1 MPAATKRS
9 RAPAPGKPSG
19 FSDDAAGREEEAF
32 AARVAVHLR
41 EFASK
46 RRKRLGGAAREASAD
61 GWTAAT
67 ADAAVRA
74 AAAMLPRDS
83 HVRAR
88 VEACLDALVAKVV
101 GTLTKEP
108 KEPGMETVSCPIS
121 EEDSR
126 AYASLDASALE
137 AASIAPFFDD
147 DFEAMSLARCVRET
161 HRRLLIASFDAPLAL
176 ADDMRNTASREEARR
191 ARDAVAGKRE
201 ASAEAAVGAAEAT
214 ARRFVEDVAR
224 AKAQAPD
231 KKARRE
237 ARDAFLRTEEAKR
250 AERVVARAFAL
261 AALRRGE
268 LASDAARAAAARAV
282 LARHALRAAAGGN
295 QAAPDAGLSDAGLSL
310 PVPLV
315 VADTPGRDAALAC
328 GDDRVHLI
336 RELARRVPDDVA
348 ADADAGDAAGS
359 DAEKEQKQKQRRK
372 RRSVVGAFGVGDL
385 PLFQAALGIGGF
397 DERFEAQVRRRRRRA
412 PSFFPSSPGAAFFF
426 SFFRFFSRRS
436 YPRVALPV
444 RERGLSK
451 SARPSLDLFRTP
463 PRNTAEPS
471 LSIHRQD
478 VNSSVSWRCA

>member
-46 RRKRLGGAAREASAD
+46 RRKRLGGAAREAFAD

-101 GTLTKEP
+101 GTLTRA
-108 KEPGMETVSCPIS
+108 KEPGMETAVG
-121 EEDSR
+121 ETEDSR

-137 AASIAPFFDD
+137 AASIAPDD

-161 HRRLLIASFDAPLAL
+161 HRRLLVASFDAPLAL
-176 ADDMRNTASREEARR
+176 ADDMRNTPASREEAGR
-191 ARDAVAGKRE
+191 ARDAVARKRE
-201 ASAEAAVGAAEAT
+201 ASAEAAVDAAEAT

-231 KKARRE
+231 KNKKARRE
-237 ARDAFLRTEEAKR
+237 ARDAFLQTEEAKR

-268 LASDAARAAAARAV
+268 LNSDGARAAAARAV

-295 QAAPDAGLSDAGLSL
+295 QAGLSL

-359 DAEKEQKQKQRRK
+359 EKEEKEQKQKQRRK

-397 DERFEAQVRRRRRRA
+397 DERFEAQVRRRRRQKRVI
-412 PSFFPSSPGAAFFF
+412 FFPLVVF
-426 SFFRFFSRRS
+426 SFFRFFFT
-436 YPRVALPV
+436 AL
-444 RERGLSK
+444 L
-451 SARPSLDLFRTP
+451 P
-463 PRNTAEPS
+463 PRRASRARTRS
-471 LSIHRQD
+471 FQKR
-478 VNSSVSWRCA
+478 

>member
-46 RRKRLGGAAREASAD
+46 RRKRLGGAAQEAAAD

-67 ADAAVRA
+67 AEAAVRA

-101 GTLTKEP
+101 GTLTRA
-108 KEPGMETVSCPIS
+108 KEPGMETAVS

-137 AASIAPFFDD
+137 AASIAPDD

-161 HRRLLIASFDAPLAL
+161 HRRLLVASFDAPLAL

-201 ASAEAAVGAAEAT
+201 ASAEAAVDAAEAT

-231 KKARRE
+231 KNKKARRE
-237 ARDAFLRTEEAKR
+237 ARDAFLQTEEAKR

-268 LASDAARAAAARAV
+268 LNSDGARAAAARAV

-295 QAAPDAGLSDAGLSL
+295 QAGLSL
-310 PVPLV
+310 PVPQV

-359 DAEKEQKQKQRRK
+359 EKEEKERKQKQRRK

-397 DERFEAQVRRRRRRA
+397 DERFEAQVRRRRRQKRVI
-412 PSFFPSSPGAAFFF
+412 FFPLVVF
-426 SFFRFFSRRS
+426 SFFRFFFT
-436 YPRVALPV
+436 AL
-444 RERGLSK
+444 L
-451 SARPSLDLFRTP
+451 P
-463 PRNTAEPS
+463 PRRASRARTRS
-471 LSIHRQD
+471 FQKR
-478 VNSSVSWRCA
+478 

>member
-46 RRKRLGGAAREASAD
+46 RRKRLGGAAREAFAD

-101 GTLTKEP
+101 GTLKGAA
-108 KEPGMETVSCPIS
+108 KEPGMETAVG
-121 EEDSR
+121 ETEDSR

-137 AASIAPFFDD
+137 AASIAPDD
-147 DFEAMSLARCVRET
+147 FLQTNFEAMSLARCVRET
-161 HRRLLIASFDAPLAL
+161 HRRLLVASFDAPLAL

-201 ASAEAAVGAAEAT
+201 ASAEAAVDAAEAT

-231 KKARRE
+231 KNKKARRE
-237 ARDAFLRTEEAKR
+237 ARDAFLQTEEAKR

-268 LASDAARAAAARAV
+268 LNSDGARAAAARAV

-295 QAAPDAGLSDAGLSL
+295 QAGLSL

-359 DAEKEQKQKQRRK
+359 EKEEKEQKQKQRRK

-397 DERFEAQVRRRRRRA
+397 DERFEAQVRRRRRQKRVI
-412 PSFFPSSPGAAFFF
+412 FFPLVVF
-426 SFFRFFSRRS
+426 SFFRFFFT
-436 YPRVALPV
+436 AL
-444 RERGLSK
+444 L
-451 SARPSLDLFRTP
+451 P
-463 PRNTAEPS
+463 PRRASRARTRS
-471 LSIHRQD
+471 FQKR
-478 VNSSVSWRCA
+478 

>member
-46 RRKRLGGAAREASAD
+46 RRKRLGGAAREAFAD

-101 GTLTKEP
+101 GTLTRA
-108 KEPGMETVSCPIS
+108 KEPGMETAVG
-121 EEDSR
+121 ETEDSR

-137 AASIAPFFDD
+137 AASIAPDD
-147 DFEAMSLARCVRET
+147 FLQTNFEAMSLARCVRET
-161 HRRLLIASFDAPLAL
+161 HRRLLVASFDAPLAL
-176 ADDMRNTASREEARR
+176 ADDMRDTASREEARR
-191 ARDAVAGKRE
+191 ARDAVARKRE
-201 ASAEAAVGAAEAT
+201 ASAEAAVDAAEAT

-224 AKAQAPD
+224 AKARAPD
-231 KKARRE
+231 KNKKARRE
-237 ARDAFLRTEEAKR
+237 ARDAFLQTEEAKR

-268 LASDAARAAAARAV
+268 LNSDGARAAAARAV

-295 QAAPDAGLSDAGLSL
+295 QAGLSL
-310 PVPLV
+310 SVPLV

-359 DAEKEQKQKQRRK
+359 EKEEKEQKQKQRRK

-397 DERFEAQVRRRRRRA
+397 DERFEAQVRRRRRQKRVI
-412 PSFFPSSPGAAFFF
+412 FFPLVARRGFFFVF
-426 SFFRFFSRRS
+426 SFFFHGALTPASRFPCANAVFPKALDHRWIYLGHLRETPRS
-436 YPRVALPV
+436 L
-444 RERGLSK
+444 
-451 SARPSLDLFRTP
+451 PSLYIARM
-463 PRNTAEPS
+463 
-471 LSIHRQD
+471 
-478 VNSSVSWRCA
+478 

>member
-46 RRKRLGGAAREASAD
+46 RRKRLGGAAREAAAD

-101 GTLTKEP
+101 GTLKGAA
-108 KEPGMETVSCPIS
+108 KEPGMETAVG
-121 EEDSR
+121 ETEDSR

-137 AASIAPFFDD
+137 AASIAPDD
-147 DFEAMSLARCVRET
+147 FLQTNFEAMSLARCVRET
-161 HRRLLIASFDAPLAL
+161 HRRLLVASFDAPLAL
-176 ADDMRNTASREEARR
+176 ADDMRDTASREEARR

-201 ASAEAAVGAAEAT
+201 ASAEAAVDAAEAT

-231 KKARRE
+231 KNKKARRE
-237 ARDAFLRTEEAKR
+237 ARDAFLQTEEAKR

-268 LASDAARAAAARAV
+268 LNSDGARAAAARAV

-295 QAAPDAGLSDAGLSL
+295 QAGLSL
-310 PVPLV
+310 SVPLV

-359 DAEKEQKQKQRRK
+359 EKEEKEQKQKQRRK

-397 DERFEAQVRRRRRRA
+397 DERFEAQVRRRRRQKRVI
-412 PSFFPSSPGAAFFF
+412 FFPLVVF
-426 SFFRFFSRRS
+426 SFFRFFFT
-436 YPRVALPV
+436 AL
-444 RERGLSK
+444 L
-451 SARPSLDLFRTP
+451 P
-463 PRNTAEPS
+463 PRRASRARTRS
-471 LSIHRQD
+471 FQKR
-478 VNSSVSWRCA
+478 

>member
-46 RRKRLGGAAREASAD
+46 RRKRLGGAAREAFAD

-101 GTLTKEP
+101 GTLKGAA
-108 KEPGMETVSCPIS
+108 KEPGMETAVG
-121 EEDSR
+121 ETEDSR

-137 AASIAPFFDD
+137 AASIAPDD
-147 DFEAMSLARCVRET
+147 FLQTNFEAMSLARCVRET
-161 HRRLLIASFDAPLAL
+161 HRRLLVASFDAPLAL
-176 ADDMRNTASREEARR
+176 ADDMRNTPASREEARR

-201 ASAEAAVGAAEAT
+201 ASAEAAVDAAEAT

-231 KKARRE
+231 KNKKARRE
-237 ARDAFLRTEEAKR
+237 ARDAFLQTEEAKR

-268 LASDAARAAAARAV
+268 LNSDGARAAAARAV

-295 QAAPDAGLSDAGLSL
+295 QAGLSL
-310 PVPLV
+310 SVPLV

-359 DAEKEQKQKQRRK
+359 EKEEKEQKQKQRRK

-397 DERFEAQVRRRRRRA
+397 DERFEAQVRRRRRQKRVI
-412 PSFFPSSPGAAFFF
+412 FFPLVVF
-426 SFFRFFSRRS
+426 SFFRFFFT
-436 YPRVALPV
+436 AL
-444 RERGLSK
+444 L
-451 SARPSLDLFRTP
+451 P
-463 PRNTAEPS
+463 PRRASRARTRS
-471 LSIHRQD
+471 FQKR
-478 VNSSVSWRCA
+478 

>member
-101 GTLTKEP
+101 GTLTRA
-108 KEPGMETVSCPIS
+108 KEPGMETAVS

-126 AYASLDASALE
+126 AYVSLDASALE
-137 AASIAPFFDD
+137 AASIAPDD

-161 HRRLLIASFDAPLAL
+161 HRRLLVASFDAPLAL

-412 PSFFPSSPGAAFFF
+412 SSFFPSSPGAAFFF
-426 SFFRFFSRRS
+426 RFFVFFSRRS

-471 LSIHRQD
+471 LFIHRQD

>member
-46 RRKRLGGAAREASAD
+46 RRKRLGGAAQEAAAD

-67 ADAAVRA
+67 AEAAVRA

-101 GTLTKEP
+101 GTLTRA
-108 KEPGMETVSCPIS
+108 KEPGMETAVS

-137 AASIAPFFDD
+137 AASIAPDD

-161 HRRLLIASFDAPLAL
+161 HRRLLVASFDAPLAL

-201 ASAEAAVGAAEAT
+201 ASAEAAVDAAEAT

-224 AKAQAPD
+224 AKARAPD
-231 KKARRE
+231 KNKKARRE

-268 LASDAARAAAARAV
+268 LNSDGARAAAARAV

-295 QAAPDAGLSDAGLSL
+295 QAGLSL

-359 DAEKEQKQKQRRK
+359 EKEEKERKQKQRRK

-412 PSFFPSSPGAAFFF
+412 SSFFPSSPGAAFFF
-426 SFFRFFSRRS
+426 FSFFRFFFT
-436 YPRVALPV
+436 AL
-444 RERGLSK
+444 L
-451 SARPSLDLFRTP
+451 P
-463 PRNTAEPS
+463 PRRASRARTRS
-471 LSIHRQD
+471 FQKR
-478 VNSSVSWRCA
+478 

>member
-46 RRKRLGGAAREASAD
+46 RRKRLGGAAREAFAD

-101 GTLTKEP
+101 GTLKGAA
-108 KEPGMETVSCPIS
+108 KEPGMETAVG
-121 EEDSR
+121 ETEDSR

-137 AASIAPFFDD
+137 AASIAPDD
-147 DFEAMSLARCVRET
+147 FLQTNFEAMSLARCVRET
-161 HRRLLIASFDAPLAL
+161 HRRLLVASFDAPLAL
-176 ADDMRNTASREEARR
+176 ADDMRDTASREEARR
-191 ARDAVAGKRE
+191 ARDAVARKRE
-201 ASAEAAVGAAEAT
+201 ASAEAAVDAAEAT

-231 KKARRE
+231 KNKKARRE
-237 ARDAFLRTEEAKR
+237 ARDAFLQTEEAKR

-268 LASDAARAAAARAV
+268 LNSDGARAAAARAV

-295 QAAPDAGLSDAGLSL
+295 QAGLSL

-359 DAEKEQKQKQRRK
+359 EKEEKEQKQKQRRK

-397 DERFEAQVRRRRRRA
+397 DERFEAQVRRRRRQKRVI
-412 PSFFPSSPGAAFFF
+412 FFPLVVF
-426 SFFRFFSRRS
+426 SFFRFFFT
-436 YPRVALPV
+436 AL
-444 RERGLSK
+444 L
-451 SARPSLDLFRTP
+451 P
-463 PRNTAEPS
+463 PRRASRARTRS
-471 LSIHRQD
+471 FQKR
-478 VNSSVSWRCA
+478 

>member
-46 RRKRLGGAAREASAD
+46 RRKRLGGAAREAFAD

-101 GTLTKEP
+101 GTLTRA
-108 KEPGMETVSCPIS
+108 KEPGMETAGWGA

-137 AASIAPFFDD
+137 AASIAPDD

-161 HRRLLIASFDAPLAL
+161 HRRLLVASFDAPLAL
-176 ADDMRNTASREEARR
+176 ADDMRDTASREEARR
-191 ARDAVAGKRE
+191 ARDAVARKRE
-201 ASAEAAVGAAEAT
+201 ASAEAAVDAAEAT

-224 AKAQAPD
+224 AKARAPD
-231 KKARRE
+231 KNKKARRE
-237 ARDAFLRTEEAKR
+237 ARDAFLQTEEAKR

-268 LASDAARAAAARAV
+268 LNSDGARAAAARAV

-295 QAAPDAGLSDAGLSL
+295 QAGLSL

-359 DAEKEQKQKQRRK
+359 EKEEKEQKQKQRRK

-397 DERFEAQVRRRRRRA
+397 DERFEAQVRRRRRQKRVI
-412 PSFFPSSPGAAFFF
+412 FFPLVVF
-426 SFFRFFSRRS
+426 SFFRFFFT
-436 YPRVALPV
+436 AL
-444 RERGLSK
+444 L
-451 SARPSLDLFRTP
+451 P
-463 PRNTAEPS
+463 PRRASRARTRS
-471 LSIHRQD
+471 FQKR
-478 VNSSVSWRCA
+478 

>member
-46 RRKRLGGAAREASAD
+46 RRKRLGGAAREAFAD

-101 GTLTKEP
+101 GTLKGAA
-108 KEPGMETVSCPIS
+108 KEPGMETAVG
-121 EEDSR
+121 ETEDSR

-137 AASIAPFFDD
+137 AASIAPDD
-147 DFEAMSLARCVRET
+147 FLQTNFEAMSLARCVRET
-161 HRRLLIASFDAPLAL
+161 HRRLLVASFDAPLAL
-176 ADDMRNTASREEARR
+176 ADDMRDTASREEARR

-201 ASAEAAVGAAEAT
+201 ASAEAAVDAAEAT

-231 KKARRE
+231 KNKKARRE
-237 ARDAFLRTEEAKR
+237 ARDAFLQTEEAKR

-268 LASDAARAAAARAV
+268 LNSDGARAAAARAV

-295 QAAPDAGLSDAGLSL
+295 QAGLSL

-359 DAEKEQKQKQRRK
+359 EKEEKEQKQKQRRK

-397 DERFEAQVRRRRRRA
+397 DERFEAQVRRRRRQKRVI
-412 PSFFPSSPGAAFFF
+412 FFPLVVF
-426 SFFRFFSRRS
+426 SFFRFFFT
-436 YPRVALPV
+436 AL
-444 RERGLSK
+444 L
-451 SARPSLDLFRTP
+451 P
-463 PRNTAEPS
+463 PRRASRARTRS
-471 LSIHRQD
+471 FQKR
-478 VNSSVSWRCA
+478 

>member
-46 RRKRLGGAAREASAD
+46 RRKRLGGAAQEAAAD

-67 ADAAVRA
+67 AEAAVRA

-101 GTLTKEP
+101 GTLTRA
-108 KEPGMETVSCPIS
+108 KEPGMETAVS

-137 AASIAPFFDD
+137 AASIAPDD

-161 HRRLLIASFDAPLAL
+161 HRRLLVASFDAPLAL

-201 ASAEAAVGAAEAT
+201 ASAEAAVDAAEAT

-231 KKARRE
+231 KNKKARRE

-268 LASDAARAAAARAV
+268 LNSDGARAAAARAV

-295 QAAPDAGLSDAGLSL
+295 QAGLSL

-359 DAEKEQKQKQRRK
+359 EKEEKERKQKQRRK

-397 DERFEAQVRRRRRRA
+397 DERFEAQVRRRRRQKRVI
-412 PSFFPSSPGAAFFF
+412 FFPLVVF
-426 SFFRFFSRRS
+426 SFFFHGALTPASRFPCANAVFPKALDHRWIYLGHLRETPRS
-436 YPRVALPV
+436 L
-444 RERGLSK
+444 
-451 SARPSLDLFRTP
+451 PSLYIARM
-463 PRNTAEPS
+463 
-471 LSIHRQD
+471 
-478 VNSSVSWRCA
+478 

>member
-9 RAPAPGKPSG
+9 RAPAPGKPPGS

-46 RRKRLGGAAREASAD
+46 RRKRLGGAAQEASAD

-88 VEACLDALVAKVV
+88 VEACLDAFVAKVV
-101 GTLTKEP
+101 GTLTRA
-108 KEPGMETVSCPIS
+108 KEPGTETAVS

-137 AASIAPFFDD
+137 AASIAPDD

-161 HRRLLIASFDAPLAL
+161 HRRLLVASFDAPLAL
-176 ADDMRNTASREEARR
+176 ADDMRETASREEARR
-191 ARDAVAGKRE
+191 ARDAVARARE
-201 ASAEAAVGAAEAT
+201 ASAEAAVTAAEAT

-237 ARDAFLRTEEAKR
+237 ARDAFLQTEEAKR

-295 QAAPDAGLSDAGLSL
+295 QAAPDADPGLSL
-310 PVPLV
+310 PLPLV

-348 ADADAGDAAGS
+348 ADADAGDAAGA
-359 DAEKEQKQKQRRK
+359 DAEKERKQKQRRK

-397 DERFEAQVRRRRRRA
+397 DERFEAQVRRRRRRVS
-412 PSFFPSSPGAAFFF
+412 SFFPSSPGAAFFF
-426 SFFRFFSRRS
+426 SFSFFFHGALTPASRFPCANAVFPKALDHRWIYLGHLRETPRS
-436 YPRVALPV
+436 L
-444 RERGLSK
+444 
-451 SARPSLDLFRTP
+451 PSLYIARM
-463 PRNTAEPS
+463 
-471 LSIHRQD
+471 
-478 VNSSVSWRCA
+478 

>member
-46 RRKRLGGAAREASAD
+46 RRKRLGGAAQEAAAD

-67 ADAAVRA
+67 AEAAVRA

-101 GTLTKEP
+101 GTLTRA
-108 KEPGMETVSCPIS
+108 KEPGMETAVS

-137 AASIAPFFDD
+137 AASIAPDD

-161 HRRLLIASFDAPLAL
+161 HRRLLVASFDAPLAL

-201 ASAEAAVGAAEAT
+201 ASAEAAVDAAEAT

-231 KKARRE
+231 KNKKARRE
-237 ARDAFLRTEEAKR
+237 ARDGFLRTEEAKR

-268 LASDAARAAAARAV
+268 LNSDGARAAAARAV

-295 QAAPDAGLSDAGLSL
+295 QAGLSL

-359 DAEKEQKQKQRRK
+359 EKEEKERKQKQRRK

-412 PSFFPSSPGAAFFF
+412 SSFFPSSPGAAFFF
-426 SFFRFFSRRS
+426 FFVFSFFRFFFT
-436 YPRVALPV
+436 AL
-444 RERGLSK
+444 L
-451 SARPSLDLFRTP
+451 P
-463 PRNTAEPS
+463 PRRASRARTRS
-471 LSIHRQD
+471 FQKR
-478 VNSSVSWRCA
+478 

>member
-46 RRKRLGGAAREASAD
+46 RRKRLGGAAQEASAD

-108 KEPGMETVSCPIS
+108 KEPGMETVSRPIS

-261 AALRRGE
+261 VALRRGE
-268 LASDAARAAAARAV
+268 LASDTARAAAARAV
-282 LARHALRAAAGGN
+282 LARHALRAAAGFRER
-295 QAAPDAGLSDAGLSL
+295 QTAAGRRVGVDSLSL
-310 PVPLV
+310 PFADCL
-315 VADTPGRDAALAC
+315 DTPGRDAALAC
-328 GDDRVHLI
+328 GNDRVHLI

-348 ADADAGDAAGS
+348 ADATSPAGGGD
-359 DAEKEQKQKQRRK
+359 EKERKKRK
-372 RRSVVGAFGVGDL
+372 RRNVVGAFGVGDL

-397 DERFEAQVRRRRRRA
+397 DERFEAQVREASRTRGPVA
-412 PSFFPSSPGAAFFF
+412 SFSFSFRHPEPVRVFFF
-426 SFFRFFSRRS
+426 SFARDGALTPASRFTCATAVFPKAPDDGWIHLGHLRETPRS
-436 YPRVALPV
+436 L
-444 RERGLSK
+444 
-451 SARPSLDLFRTP
+451 PSLNIARM
-463 PRNTAEPS
+463 
-471 LSIHRQD
+471 
-478 VNSSVSWRCA
+478 

>member
-46 RRKRLGGAAREASAD
+46 RRKRLGGAAREAFAD

-101 GTLTKEP
+101 GTLTRKK
-108 KEPGMETVSCPIS
+108 KEPGMETAVS

-137 AASIAPFFDD
+137 AASIAPDD

-161 HRRLLIASFDAPLAL
+161 HRRLLVASFDAPLAL
-176 ADDMRNTASREEARR
+176 ADDMRDTASREEARR
-191 ARDAVAGKRE
+191 ARDAVARKRE
-201 ASAEAAVGAAEAT
+201 ASAEAAVDAAEAT

-231 KKARRE
+231 KNKKARRE
-237 ARDAFLRTEEAKR
+237 ARDAFLQTEEAKR

-268 LASDAARAAAARAV
+268 LNSDGARAAAARAV

-295 QAAPDAGLSDAGLSL
+295 QAGLSL
-310 PVPLV
+310 SVPLV

-359 DAEKEQKQKQRRK
+359 EKEEKEQKQKQRRK

-397 DERFEAQVRRRRRRA
+397 DERFEAQVRRRRRQKRVI
-412 PSFFPSSPGAAFFF
+412 FFPLVVF
-426 SFFRFFSRRS
+426 SFFRFFFT
-436 YPRVALPV
+436 AL
-444 RERGLSK
+444 L
-451 SARPSLDLFRTP
+451 P
-463 PRNTAEPS
+463 PRRASRARTRS
-471 LSIHRQD
+471 FQKR
-478 VNSSVSWRCA
+478 

>member
-1 MPAATKRS
+1 MPASTKRS
-9 RAPAPGKPSG
+9 RAAAPEKPSG
-19 FSDDAAGREEEAF
+19 FSEDAAGREEEVF

-46 RRKRLGGAAREASAD
+46 RRKTLGADAADAAD
-61 GWTAAT
+61 GWNAET

-88 VEACLDALVAKVV
+88 IEACLEPFVAKVV
-101 GTLTKEP
+101 SALISAGGDE
-108 KEPGMETVSCPIS
+108 ETF
-121 EEDSR
+121 EADSKAR
-126 AYASLDASALE
+126 EMFSLDASAAE
-137 AASIAPFFDD
+137 ARGVANGVGSDD
-147 DFEAMSLARCVRET
+147 DFDAMSLERCVRET
-161 HRRLLIASFDAPLAL
+161 HRRLLVASFDAPLAL
-176 ADDMRNTASREEARR
+176 AEDVSETASKEEARR
-191 ARDAVAGKRE
+191 ARDAVARQRA
-201 ASAEAAVGAAEAT
+201 ASAVSAVDAAEAT
-214 ARRFVEDVAR
+214 ARRFAEDVAQ
-224 AKAQAPD
+224 AK
-231 KKARRE
+231 KKAAAVSSDKNKKKSAQKS
-237 ARDAFLRTEEAKR
+237 ARDAFLNTEEAKR

-268 LASDAARAAAARAV
+268 LGSDSARAAAARAV

-295 QAAPDAGLSDAGLSL
+295 QAGLSL

-359 DAEKEQKQKQRRK
+359 EKEEKEQKQKQRRK

-397 DERFEAQVRRRRRRA
+397 DERFEAQVRRRRRQKRVI
-412 PSFFPSSPGAAFFF
+412 FFPLVVF
-426 SFFRFFSRRS
+426 SFFRFFFT
-436 YPRVALPV
+436 AL
-444 RERGLSK
+444 L
-451 SARPSLDLFRTP
+451 P
-463 PRNTAEPS
+463 PRRASRARTRS
-471 LSIHRQD
+471 FQKR
-478 VNSSVSWRCA
+478 

>member
-46 RRKRLGGAAREASAD
+46 RRKRLGGAAREAFAD

-88 VEACLDALVAKVV
+88 IEACLEPFVAKVV
-101 GTLTKEP
+101 SALISAG
-108 KEPGMETVSCPIS
+108 GDDDTV
-121 EEDSR
+121 EADSKDD
-126 AYASLDASALE
+126 YEMFSLDASAAE
-137 AASIAPFFDD
+137 ARGVANGVGSDD
-147 DFEAMSLARCVRET
+147 DFEAMSLERCVRET
-161 HRRLLIASFDAPLAL
+161 HRRLLVASFDAPLAL
-176 ADDMRNTASREEARR
+176 AEDVSETASKEEARR
-191 ARDAVAGKRE
+191 ARDAVARQRA
-201 ASAEAAVGAAEAT
+201 ASAISAVDAAEAT

-231 KKARRE
+231 KNKKARRE
-237 ARDAFLRTEEAKR
+237 ARDAFLQTEEAKR

-268 LASDAARAAAARAV
+268 LNSDGARAAAARAV

-295 QAAPDAGLSDAGLSL
+295 QAAPDAD
-310 PVPLV
+310 PLV

-359 DAEKEQKQKQRRK
+359 EKEEKEQKQKQRRK

-397 DERFEAQVRRRRRRA
+397 DERFEAQVRRRRRQKRVI
-412 PSFFPSSPGAAFFF
+412 FFPLVVF
-426 SFFRFFSRRS
+426 SFFRFFFT
-436 YPRVALPV
+436 AL
-444 RERGLSK
+444 L
-451 SARPSLDLFRTP
+451 P
-463 PRNTAEPS
+463 PRRASRARTRS
-471 LSIHRQD
+471 FQKR
-478 VNSSVSWRCA
+478 

>member
-46 RRKRLGGAAREASAD
+46 RRKRLGGAAQEAFAD

-101 GTLTKEP
+101 GTLKGAA
-108 KEPGMETVSCPIS
+108 KEPGMETAVG
-121 EEDSR
+121 ETEDSR

-137 AASIAPFFDD
+137 AASIAPDD

-161 HRRLLIASFDAPLAL
+161 HRRLLVASFDAPLAL
-176 ADDMRNTASREEARR
+176 ADDMRDTASREEARR
-191 ARDAVAGKRE
+191 ARDAVARKRE
-201 ASAEAAVGAAEAT
+201 ASAEAAVDAAEAT

-224 AKAQAPD
+224 AKARAPD
-231 KKARRE
+231 KNKKARRE
-237 ARDAFLRTEEAKR
+237 ARDAFLQTEEAKR

-268 LASDAARAAAARAV
+268 LASDGARAAAARAV

-295 QAAPDAGLSDAGLSL
+295 QAGLSL
-310 PVPLV
+310 SVPLV

-359 DAEKEQKQKQRRK
+359 EKEEKEQKQKQRRK

-397 DERFEAQVRRRRRRA
+397 DERFEAQVRRRRRQKRVI
-412 PSFFPSSPGAAFFF
+412 FFPLVVF
-426 SFFRFFSRRS
+426 SFFRFFFT
-436 YPRVALPV
+436 AL
-444 RERGLSK
+444 L
-451 SARPSLDLFRTP
+451 P
-463 PRNTAEPS
+463 PRRASRARTRS
-471 LSIHRQD
+471 FQKR
-478 VNSSVSWRCA
+478 

>member
-46 RRKRLGGAAREASAD
+46 RRKRLGGAAQEAAAD

-67 ADAAVRA
+67 AEAAVRA

-101 GTLTKEP
+101 GTLTRA
-108 KEPGMETVSCPIS
+108 KEPGMETAVS

-137 AASIAPFFDD
+137 AASIAPDD

-161 HRRLLIASFDAPLAL
+161 HRRLLVASFDAPLAL

-201 ASAEAAVGAAEAT
+201 ASAEAAVDAAEAT

-231 KKARRE
+231 KNKKARRE

-268 LASDAARAAAARAV
+268 LNSDGARAAAARAV

-295 QAAPDAGLSDAGLSL
+295 QAGLSL

-359 DAEKEQKQKQRRK
+359 EKEEKERKQKQRRK

-412 PSFFPSSPGAAFFF
+412 SSFFPSSPGAAFFF
-426 SFFRFFSRRS
+426 FFVFSFFFHGALTPASRFPCANAVFPKALDHRWIYLGHLRETPRS
-436 YPRVALPV
+436 L
-444 RERGLSK
+444 
-451 SARPSLDLFRTP
+451 PSLYIARM
-463 PRNTAEPS
+463 
-471 LSIHRQD
+471 
-478 VNSSVSWRCA
+478 

>member
-9 RAPAPGKPSG
+9 RAPAPGKPPGS

-46 RRKRLGGAAREASAD
+46 RRKRLGGAAQEASAD

-88 VEACLDALVAKVV
+88 VEACLDAFVAKVV
-101 GTLTKEP
+101 GTLTRA
-108 KEPGMETVSCPIS
+108 KEPGTETAVS

-137 AASIAPFFDD
+137 AASIAPDD

-161 HRRLLIASFDAPLAL
+161 HRRLLVASFDAPLAL
-176 ADDMRNTASREEARR
+176 ADDMRETASREEARR
-191 ARDAVAGKRE
+191 ARDAVARARE
-201 ASAEAAVGAAEAT
+201 ASAEAAVTAAEAT

-268 LASDAARAAAARAV
+268 LASDARARRRGARRPRQARAARGGGRESGRSGCRPRAFAPAPAGRRGHARPRRRLGVRGRPRALDPRARAARA
-282 LARHALRAAAGGN
+282 G
-295 QAAPDAGLSDAGLSL
+295 
-310 PVPLV
+310 
-315 VADTPGRDAALAC
+315 
-328 GDDRVHLI
+328 
-336 RELARRVPDDVA
+336 
-348 ADADAGDAAGS
+348 
-359 DAEKEQKQKQRRK
+359 
-372 RRSVVGAFGVGDL
+372 
-385 PLFQAALGIGGF
+385 
-397 DERFEAQVRRRRRRA
+397 
-412 PSFFPSSPGAAFFF
+412 
-426 SFFRFFSRRS
+426 
-436 YPRVALPV
+436 
-444 RERGLSK
+444 
-451 SARPSLDLFRTP
+451 
-463 PRNTAEPS
+463 
-471 LSIHRQD
+471 
-478 VNSSVSWRCA
+478 

>member
-46 RRKRLGGAAREASAD
+46 RRKRLGGAAQEAAAD

-67 ADAAVRA
+67 AEAAVRA

-101 GTLTKEP
+101 GTLTRA
-108 KEPGMETVSCPIS
+108 KEPGMETAVS

-137 AASIAPFFDD
+137 AASIAPDD

-161 HRRLLIASFDAPLAL
+161 HRRLLVASFDAPLAL

-201 ASAEAAVGAAEAT
+201 ASAEAAVDAAEAT

-224 AKAQAPD
+224 AKARAPD
-231 KKARRE
+231 KNKKARRE

-295 QAAPDAGLSDAGLSL
+295 QRRLENAPDTDPGLPHSL
-310 PVPLV
+310 PLV

-328 GDDRVHLI
+328 GDDRAHLI

-348 ADADAGDAAGS
+348 AADADAGDAAGA
-359 DAEKEQKQKQRRK
+359 DAEKEQKQNQRRK
-372 RRSVVGAFGVGDL
+372 RRSVVGTFGVGDL

-412 PSFFPSSPGAAFFF
+412 SSFFPSSPGAAFFF
-426 SFFRFFSRRS
+426 FFVFSFFFHGALTPASRFPCANAVFPKALDYRWIYLGHLRETPRS
-436 YPRVALPV
+436 L
-444 RERGLSK
+444 
-451 SARPSLDLFRTP
+451 PSLYIARM
-463 PRNTAEPS
+463 
-471 LSIHRQD
+471 
-478 VNSSVSWRCA
+478 

>member
-46 RRKRLGGAAREASAD
+46 RRKRLGGAAREAAAD

-101 GTLTKEP
+101 GTLKGAA
-108 KEPGMETVSCPIS
+108 KEPGMETAVG
-121 EEDSR
+121 ETEDSR

-137 AASIAPFFDD
+137 AASIAPDD

-161 HRRLLIASFDAPLAL
+161 HRRLLVASFDAPLAL
-176 ADDMRNTASREEARR
+176 ADDMRDTASREEARR

-201 ASAEAAVGAAEAT
+201 ASAEAAVDAAEAT

-231 KKARRE
+231 KNKKARRE
-237 ARDAFLRTEEAKR
+237 ARDAFLQTEEAKR

-268 LASDAARAAAARAV
+268 LNSDGARAAAARAV

-295 QAAPDAGLSDAGLSL
+295 QAAPDAD
-310 PVPLV
+310 PLV

-359 DAEKEQKQKQRRK
+359 EKEEKEQKQKQRRK

-397 DERFEAQVRRRRRRA
+397 DERFEAQVRRRRRQKRVI
-412 PSFFPSSPGAAFFF
+412 FFPLVVF
-426 SFFRFFSRRS
+426 SFFRFFFT
-436 YPRVALPV
+436 AL
-444 RERGLSK
+444 L
-451 SARPSLDLFRTP
+451 P
-463 PRNTAEPS
+463 PRRASRARTRS
-471 LSIHRQD
+471 FQKR
-478 VNSSVSWRCA
+478 

>member
-46 RRKRLGGAAREASAD
+46 RRKRLGGAAREAFAD

-101 GTLTKEP
+101 GTLTRKK
-108 KEPGMETVSCPIS
+108 KEPGMETAVG
-121 EEDSR
+121 ETEDSR

-137 AASIAPFFDD
+137 AASIAPDD
-147 DFEAMSLARCVRET
+147 FLQTNFEAMSLARCVRET
-161 HRRLLIASFDAPLAL
+161 HRRLLVASFDAPLAL
-176 ADDMRNTASREEARR
+176 ADDMRDTASREEARR

-201 ASAEAAVGAAEAT
+201 ASAEAAVDAAEAT

-231 KKARRE
+231 KNKKARRE
-237 ARDAFLRTEEAKR
+237 ARDAFLQTEEAKR

-268 LASDAARAAAARAV
+268 LASDGARAAAARAV

-295 QAAPDAGLSDAGLSL
+295 QAGLSL

-359 DAEKEQKQKQRRK
+359 EKEEKEQKQKQRRK

-397 DERFEAQVRRRRRRA
+397 DERFEAQVRRRRRQKRVI
-412 PSFFPSSPGAAFFF
+412 FFPLVVF
-426 SFFRFFSRRS
+426 SFFRFFFT
-436 YPRVALPV
+436 AL
-444 RERGLSK
+444 L
-451 SARPSLDLFRTP
+451 P
-463 PRNTAEPS
+463 PRRASRARTRS
-471 LSIHRQD
+471 FQKR
-478 VNSSVSWRCA
+478 

>member
-46 RRKRLGGAAREASAD
+46 RRKRLGGAAREAFAD

-101 GTLTKEP
+101 GTLTRKK
-108 KEPGMETVSCPIS
+108 KEPGMETAVG
-121 EEDSR
+121 ETEDSR

-137 AASIAPFFDD
+137 AASIAPDD

-161 HRRLLIASFDAPLAL
+161 HRRLLVASFDAPLAL
-176 ADDMRNTASREEARR
+176 ADDMRDTASREEARR
-191 ARDAVAGKRE
+191 ARDAVARKRE
-201 ASAEAAVGAAEAT
+201 ASAEAAVDAAEAT

-231 KKARRE
+231 KNKKARRE
-237 ARDAFLRTEEAKR
+237 ARDAFLQTEEAKR

-268 LASDAARAAAARAV
+268 LNSDGARAAAARAV

-295 QAAPDAGLSDAGLSL
+295 QAGLSL

-359 DAEKEQKQKQRRK
+359 EKEEKEQKQKQRRK

-397 DERFEAQVRRRRRRA
+397 DERFEAQVRRRRRQKRVI
-412 PSFFPSSPGAAFFF
+412 FFPLVVF
-426 SFFRFFSRRS
+426 SFFRFFFT
-436 YPRVALPV
+436 AL
-444 RERGLSK
+444 L
-451 SARPSLDLFRTP
+451 P
-463 PRNTAEPS
+463 PRRASRARTRS
-471 LSIHRQD
+471 FQKR
-478 VNSSVSWRCA
+478 

>member
-46 RRKRLGGAAREASAD
+46 RRKRLGGAAREAAAD

-101 GTLTKEP
+101 GTLTRA
-108 KEPGMETVSCPIS
+108 KEPGMETAVG
-121 EEDSR
+121 ETEDSR

-137 AASIAPFFDD
+137 AASIAPDD
-147 DFEAMSLARCVRET
+147 FLQTNFEAMSLARCVRET
-161 HRRLLIASFDAPLAL
+161 HRRLLVASFDAPLAL
-176 ADDMRNTASREEARR
+176 ADDMRDTASREEARR

-201 ASAEAAVGAAEAT
+201 ASAEAAVDAAEAT

-231 KKARRE
+231 KNKKARRE

-268 LASDAARAAAARAV
+268 LNSDGARAAAARAV

-295 QAAPDAGLSDAGLSL
+295 QAAPDAD
-310 PVPLV
+310 PLV

-359 DAEKEQKQKQRRK
+359 EKEEKEQKQKQRRK

-397 DERFEAQVRRRRRRA
+397 DERFEAQVRRRRRQKRVI
-412 PSFFPSSPGAAFFF
+412 FFPLVVF
-426 SFFRFFSRRS
+426 SFFRFFFT
-436 YPRVALPV
+436 AL
-444 RERGLSK
+444 L
-451 SARPSLDLFRTP
+451 P
-463 PRNTAEPS
+463 PRRASRARTRS
-471 LSIHRQD
+471 FQKR
-478 VNSSVSWRCA
+478 

>member
-9 RAPAPGKPSG
+9 RAPAPGKPPGS

-46 RRKRLGGAAREASAD
+46 RRKRLGGAAQEASAD

-88 VEACLDALVAKVV
+88 VEACLDAFVAKVV
-101 GTLTKEP
+101 GTLTRA
-108 KEPGMETVSCPIS
+108 KEPGTETAVS

-137 AASIAPFFDD
+137 AASIAPDD

-161 HRRLLIASFDAPLAL
+161 HRRLLVASFDAPLAL
-176 ADDMRNTASREEARR
+176 ADDMRETASREEARR
-191 ARDAVAGKRE
+191 ARDAVARARE
-201 ASAEAAVGAAEAT
+201 ASAEAAVTAAEAT

-295 QAAPDAGLSDAGLSL
+295 QAAPDADPGLSL
-310 PVPLV
+310 PLPLV

-348 ADADAGDAAGS
+348 ADADAGDAAGA
-359 DAEKEQKQKQRRK
+359 DAEKERKQKQRRK

-397 DERFEAQVRRRRRRA
+397 DERFEAQVRRRRRRVS
-412 PSFFPSSPGAAFFF
+412 SFFPSSPGAAFFF
-426 SFFRFFSRRS
+426 SFSFFFHGALTPASRFPCANAVFPKALDHRWIYLGHLRETPRS
-436 YPRVALPV
+436 L
-444 RERGLSK
+444 
-451 SARPSLDLFRTP
+451 PSLYIARM
-463 PRNTAEPS
+463 
-471 LSIHRQD
+471 
-478 VNSSVSWRCA
+478 